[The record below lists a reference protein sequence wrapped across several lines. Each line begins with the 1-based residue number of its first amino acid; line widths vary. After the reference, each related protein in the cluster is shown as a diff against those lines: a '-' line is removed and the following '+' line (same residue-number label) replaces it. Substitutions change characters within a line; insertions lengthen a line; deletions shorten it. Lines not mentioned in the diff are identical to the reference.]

1 MYYSAGTY
9 ESFAHPEKPKD
20 VDKKSAYIIGTGLA
34 GLRAHLRARA
44 AMGAGPNWLLFGE
57 RNIAHDYLCQEE
69 LQGWLASGDLALLDL
84 AFSRDQ
90 EEKIYVQD
98 RLRESADVLRKWLA
112 DGAGDEMLDEQIQ
125 EYNSL
130 NPDYAI
136 EYRAASATSDD
147 EKEFNIRDLLRCAF
161 KKLRDANKPQPETA
175 HETV

>member
-1 MYYSAGTY
+1 MSETML
-9 ESFAHPEKPKD
+9 KID
-20 VDKKSAYIIGTGLA
+20 NLVVDYGHVHAIRDISLEVDRNEIVCLIGSN
-34 GLRAHLRARA
+34 
-44 AMGAGPNWLLFGE
+44 GAGQIVGF
-57 RNIAHDYLCQEE
+57 
-69 LQGWLASGDLALLDL
+69 
-84 AFSRDQ
+84 F
-90 EEKIYVQD
+90 
-98 RLRESADVLRKWLA
+98 RECNAVKAEAIL
-112 DGAGDEMLDEQIQ
+112 EVLDEQIQ